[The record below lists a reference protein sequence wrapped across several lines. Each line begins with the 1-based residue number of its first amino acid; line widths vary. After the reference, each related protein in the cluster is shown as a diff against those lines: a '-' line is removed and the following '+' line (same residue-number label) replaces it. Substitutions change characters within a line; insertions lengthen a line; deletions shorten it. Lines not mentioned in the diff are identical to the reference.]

1 MSLGGASVIIT
12 GSHFDDNDTNGI
24 SIDAEDA
31 EVTVISTSVNRN
43 SSIRFYMPYQT
54 TKLTLLMVEVI
65 DNSGDGLF
73 LIDGVATK
81 QIRNSRFCGNGEE
94 DIRKIF
100 STGESVSSL
109 LGRVICDDTNLSGG
123 CDCTY

>member
-81 QIRNSRFCGNGEE
+81 QIRNS
-94 DIRKIF
+94 
-100 STGESVSSL
+100 
-109 LGRVICDDTNLSGG
+109 
-123 CDCTY
+123 